1 MSNKSPWLI
10 LDVSALCYR
19 NFYVM
24 GKLTHGDIGTGAVYG
39 LLRDVVSFQDTFD
52 TNRIVFC
59 FDRGRT
65 LRIREFPDY
74 KKHRRQP
81 VTNEE
86 EQSLRIELRKQIHK
100 LRREYLL
107 EIGYRNVLSQYG
119 YEADDIIASVCNT
132 IIARKEEG
140 IIIGRDKDLYQLIS
154 HRISMFD
161 PQSHKMLTLQS
172 FKKEYGIPPLRWV
185 EVKCMAGCG
194 TDGIPGIKGVGE
206 KTAIRF
212 LRGDLPATAKGYQS
226 IVKGN
231 AVWERNRSLIELP
244 YQGCASFELQEDEIT
259 EKSWR
264 RFAKRFGMRSIMHQ
278 GPFSSREVR
287 RKGLRKKGA

>member
-1 MSNKSPWLI
+1 MSNKGPWLI

-24 GKLTHGDIGTGAVYG
+24 GKLAHGDIGTGAVYG
-39 LLRDVVSFQDTFD
+39 LLRDVVGFQDTFG
-52 TNRIVFC
+52 TNRVVFC
-59 FDRGRT
+59 FDRGRN

-81 VTNEE
+81 PVNEE
-86 EQSLRIELRKQIHK
+86 EQIMRTELRKQIHK
-100 LRREYLL
+100 LRREYLK
-107 EIGYRNVLSQYG
+107 EIGYRNVFSQYG

-132 IIARKEEG
+132 IIDRKEEG
-140 IIIGRDKDLYQLIS
+140 IIVGRDKDLYQLIS

-161 PQSHKMLTLQS
+161 PQTHKTLTLQS
-172 FKKEYGIPPLRWV
+172 FKREYGIPPLRWV
-185 EVKCMAGCG
+185 EVKCMAGCN
-194 TDGIPGIKGVGE
+194 TDGIPGIRGVGE
-206 KTAIRF
+206 KTAIKF
-212 LRGDLPATAKGYQS
+212 LQGTLNNNTKSFQA
-226 IVKGN
+226 IVRGN
-231 AVWERNRSLIELP
+231 AIWERNRSLIALP
-244 YQGCASFELQEDEIT
+244 YAGCKSFDLQEDEIT

-278 GPFSSREVR
+278 GPFGSREVR